1 MLLKWVTITY
11 LFVNKSFWKVISVM
25 NIVKKI
31 PVAPSYFFPK
41 NNSKVILKSLKNFLE
56 NFSP

>member
-1 MLLKWVTITY
+1 
-11 LFVNKSFWKVISVM
+11 M